1 LHVKETIMTTASDRP
16 QVDPEKIITFPQGL
30 PGFEDDHRFSMFHSS
45 EGEGA
50 GDGGEQS
57 SKLFWLE
64 SLDHPEVG
72 FTVVDPTLYGL
83 NYVIDLTDEEEALL
97 QSKDPNQILVL
108 LMLAKN
114 DESDP
119 SKPKVHANIAG
130 PILINTENRVALQ
143 KVLSRSRVEV
153 NIVGSAAG

>member
-1 LHVKETIMTTASDRP
+1 MTTTSASSQND
-16 QVDPEKIITFPQGL
+16 QNKIITFPQGL
-30 PGFEDDHRFSMFHSS
+30 PGFEEDHRFSMFHSNDS
-45 EGEGA
+45 DDQG
-50 GDGGEQS
+50 

-83 NYVIDLTDEEEALL
+83 NYVIDLTDEEQALL

-114 DESDP
+114 DTSEPD
-119 SKPKVHANIAG
+119 KPKVHANIAG

-143 KVLSRSRVEV
+143 KVLTRSRVEV
-153 NIVGSAAG
+153 NIVGSNTDS